1 MTCIVATK
9 THMYCDSKV
18 TSGDSHFPGAKI
30 FRVRDDIVGTA
41 GNNQGIEK
49 FLRWYS
55 GKRHKPLEPGKSDNF
70 DIIVLTHDGIF
81 SFANCSF
88 PDKVDRDFHVVG
100 TGGSL
105 AHAAMLAGASPR
117 RAVEIACEISN
128 GCGLPVQE
136 LSLLPKRKR

>member
-1 MTCIVATK
+1 
-9 THMYCDSKV
+9 MYCDSKV
-18 TSGDSHFPGAKI
+18 SSGDSHFPGVKMFLI
-30 FRVRDDIVGTA
+30 GSDIVGTA

-55 GKRHKPLEPGKSDNF
+55 GKRNKPLESGKGDNF
-70 DIIVLTHDGIF
+70 DIVVLNHDGIF

-88 PDKVDRDFHVVG
+88 PDKVDREFHVVG
-100 TGGSL
+100 AGGSL

-136 LSLLPKRKR
+136 LQLPPKKRR